1 MFGDGVPF
9 DERWVEDCGLNDLRE
24 RRVEDLRERV
34 FGV

>member
-9 DERWVEDCGLNDLRE
+9 DERWVEDRRLDDLRE
-24 RRVEDLRERV
+24 RRAEDLRERV